1 MKALSLYPQ
10 NAAAVAWG
18 EKLVEY
24 RSWQT
29 KYRGPVLICANA
41 RKVRGH
47 LSGYGLCVMNLE
59 GIYHFPDKTFGWRF
73 SPFQTGKSY
82 HIEPV
87 PVKGRQRLFEV
98 PNHLILPVQWERD
111 GQINVQEKHEWW
123 ANVYLPLIKNNK

>member
-41 RKVRGH
+41 RKTCGY

-73 SPFQTGKSY
+73 RPFKRGSLTISSRY
-82 HIEPV
+82 
-87 PVKGRQRLFEV
+87 RL
-98 PNHLILPVQWERD
+98 RA
-111 GQINVQEKHEWW
+111 
-123 ANVYLPLIKNNK
+123 ANDYSRFRII